1 MVKHMKLSLL
11 VVLFVFSTTS
21 SLWSAQSGR
30 LLPFQGRI
38 TGSSGETSADGVRT
52 VQFKMYDAPVG
63 GRAVWAGEVQRLT
76 VNQGLIS
83 TVLGSKASLEGV
95 DFGVPIYLEMTL
107 DANGDGQISLTD
119 PPLLPRQTISPS
131 VFAVEAANS
140 RKLAGFDWKD
150 VFAQGSDHPPTALIA
165 GSRLVPASIKAEQ
178 IAPQSI
184 TAALISPA
192 TITGALLAEGT
203 LDGRNLAP
211 GSIDIS
217 RLAQAI
223 AEALTPSGAITA
235 FGGTNVPAGWL
246 LCDGSALDA
255 QNPQYANLFKSIGQ
269 AWGNG
274 SASPVGALFPAIPGG
289 DNQTDFNLPDLRGRF
304 LRGVTGAT
312 SRDPESDARVA
323 DQAGGNAGNTV
334 GSVQLDQ
341 FGSHT
346 HLYNDYRPHGTQG
359 VEVDA
364 YDKGGEDDSIYRLDD
379 SRRSQSAGGAETR
392 PKNAYVHYLIK
403 L

>member
-1 MVKHMKLSLL
+1 MKLSLL
-11 VVLFVFSTTS
+11 AVFLLVS
-21 SLWSAQSGR
+21 SPGLLWSDQSGR
-30 LLPFQGRI
+30 LLPFQGRL
-38 TGSSGETSADGVRT
+38 TGASGEGGVDGVRT

-63 GRAVWAGEVQRLT
+63 GRSVWNGEVQRLT

-95 DFGVPIYLEMTL
+95 DFGAPVYLEMTL
-107 DANGDGQISLTD
+107 DANGDDQISLAD

-131 VFAVEAANS
+131 VFAVEAANA

-165 GSRLVPASIKAEQ
+165 GNRLVPASIKAEQ

-192 TITGALLAEGT
+192 TITGSLLAEGT
-203 LDGRNLAP
+203 LNGLNLAA

-223 AEALTPSGAITA
+223 AEALVPPGTITA

-255 QNPQYANLFKSIGQ
+255 QHPKFSNLFLSIGQ

-274 SASPVGALFPAIPGG
+274 SSSPVGALYVALPAG

-304 LRGVTGAT
+304 LRGVSGAT
-312 SRDPESDARVA
+312 TRDPDREARTV
-323 DQAGGNAGNTV
+323 DQPGGNTGNNV
-334 GSVQLDQ
+334 GSAQVDGLA
-341 FGSHT
+341 SHT
-346 HLYNDYRPHGTQG
+346 HTYNDFRPHATEGT
-359 VEVDA
+359 EVDA
-364 YDKGGEDDSIYRLDD
+364 YLSGSNDVLFRLD
-379 SRRSQSAGGAETR
+379 STRTTRATGGNETR
-392 PKNAYVHYLIK
+392 PKNSYVHYLIK
-403 L
+403 Y